1 MILNRSLVVAACCL
15 WGIVHPAHAEIVSV
29 TYTGVVTESV
39 DVTGVFGIVDRNTS
53 YVGGSWP
60 GMRYTVGSY
69 VW

>member
-1 MILNRSLVVAACCL
+1 M
-15 WGIVHPAHAEIVSV
+15 HPAHAEIVSV